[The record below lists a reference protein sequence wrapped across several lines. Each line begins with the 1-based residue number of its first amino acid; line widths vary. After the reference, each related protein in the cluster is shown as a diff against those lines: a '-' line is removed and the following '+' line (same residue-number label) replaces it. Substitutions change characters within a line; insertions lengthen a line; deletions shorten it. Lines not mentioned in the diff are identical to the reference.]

1 MRLES
6 KLVPIRSEA
15 GRPESRAFTRS
26 VAAQLLVAQETERRR
41 FSREMHDDLAQKV
54 ALLEFQIEGLK
65 RKLPS
70 RTHAR
75 AELNSLSG
83 CVANLAEDLHRIC
96 YRLHP
101 AVLENLGLVSGVEFL
116 CSEYARVSGV
126 RPEFLAGTIPEKIPP
141 SVALCVYRVIQEALS
156 NVKKHARA
164 RRVTVL
170 LDSIRGGIRTVIRDD
185 GCGFDLRRI
194 KAESSLGLMFLSER
208 LRLLGGRCTI
218 RSAPGRGARIA
229 AFVPLEA
236 TGA

>member
-6 KLVPIRSEA
+6 RLVSTRSD
-15 GRPESRAFTRS
+15 GRPEAKTFSRD
-26 VAAQLLVAQETERRR
+26 VAAQLLVAQEAERRR

-70 RTHAR
+70 RAPAR

-101 AVLENLGLVSGVEFL
+101 AVLENLGLVAGVEFL
-116 CSEYARVSGV
+116 CREYARVSGV
-126 RPEFLAGTIPEKIPP
+126 LPTFSPGTIPDEIPP
-141 SVALCVYRVIQEALS
+141 SVALCVYRVVQEALS
-156 NVKKHARA
+156 NIKKHARA

-170 LDSIRGGIRTVIRDD
+170 LDSIRGGIRAVVRDD
-185 GCGFDLRRI
+185 GCGFDLRRV

-208 LRLLGGRCTI
+208 LRLLGGRCSI

-229 AFVPLEA
+229 AFVPLA
-236 TGA
+236 STGA